1 MVTVT
6 IGGIPH
12 CWITRDEQN
21 SKDIDLKALFN
32 FLASRDARSLRK
44 QVAIWL
50 AGKLDLRHLASSSK
64 SVEEPPVGSP
74 EYEKLQKQRAQRD
87 RRALRF
93 ILRSQWNRLHFRALP
108 SLALAVLVFFLR
120 VSGTAL
126 ILILRRFL
134 RRLRRGVV
142 AVVKSPVSFFTWL
155 GRRRDQQAL
164 TSWWWTTWQNP
175 TRIPKLY
182 LLTFIDSIYC
192 N

>member
-6 IGGIPH
+6 IEGIPH
-12 CWITRDEQN
+12 CWKTRDEQN
-21 SKDIDLKALFN
+21 SKDIDLQALFN
-32 FLASRDARSLRK
+32 FLASRDAGSLRK

-50 AGKLDLRHLASSSK
+50 AGKLDLGHLASSSK

-93 ILRSQWNRLHFRALP
+93 IMRSQWNRLHFRALP
-108 SLALAVLVFFLR
+108 SLALAVLVFSLR

-134 RRLRRGVV
+134 RRLRRGAV
-142 AVVKSPVSFFTWL
+142 AVIKSPVSFFTWL
-155 GRRRDQQAL
+155 GRRRDQVL
-164 TSWWWTTWQNP
+164 T
-175 TRIPKLY
+175 
-182 LLTFIDSIYC
+182 
-192 N
+192 